1 VQIATHQQETATVL
15 KSALKYGAI
24 VAGIAA
30 FVFGDHLRTET
41 FATIQSTGYW
51 GLLVLA
57 LVVIAALC
65 AAAYFLEQTVL
76 YGGAVGQLVIALAVT
91 VPGLVQSEYH
101 NARVAY
107 EPATTFTDKA
117 PPTFAER
124 PPWRL
129 ANNLLR
135 RNAENL
141 RGNPADA
148 RYVIDGDEGRY
159 TMLVNGESTG
169 RKTSGVVEWDGE
181 GNRSSDFTTCRFDG
195 GAVRALDGNL
205 WNSLPRRINNTSGGS
220 GLLFDTGDAYGIC
233 VDGKARLY
241 WPATK
246 QSGFPATTRVFGA
259 LVIVDHDGSISFDR
273 NVKAGEHPGPVYP
286 ISLAKAQ
293 QSGIKASGSFGD
305 WWKNR
310 AKVAYD
316 EDGVAGFG
324 ENPDDNPNTGNTGQ
338 FALVTDDGRAVYVT
352 PLIPNKTSKMI
363 SHLAIVEQDH
373 ARTGTVNDMKVH
385 KLPERRK
392 SNVEVSQLIKA
403 TYANLPYSS
412 GIQIMEVT
420 PRDDHWVGT
429 IGQQLVATY
438 RFEID
443 ADGESCLFDYRSGRQ
458 VRCSEDAQAEPGSE
472 EAPGLLTDEQ
482 LTQLSAQELRDLRAQ
497 VDDEFDRRLDEA
509 GQQTAEGGAEG

>member
-1 VQIATHQQETATVL
+1 ML
-15 KSALKYGAI
+15 KTALKYGAI
-24 VAGIAA
+24 VAGLGTIAA
-30 FVFGDHLRTET
+30 FIFGDHLRTTT
-41 FATIQSTGYW
+41 FAALQGTGYI
-51 GLLVLA
+51 GLFFLVLLV
-57 LVVIAALC
+57 AAGAC
-65 AAAYFLEQTVL
+65 AAAYFLEKTALYVVAAVSLVL
-76 YGGAVGQLVIALAVT
+76 LLAVPL
-91 VPGLVQSEYH
+91 PGLIQSGYR

-107 EPATTFTDKA
+107 EPAITFTDQA
-117 PPTFAER
+117 PPTFDER

-135 RNAENL
+135 RNAEDL

-148 RYVIDGDEGRY
+148 RYVISGGDGRY

-169 RKTSGVVEWDGE
+169 RKTAGVVEWDGE
-181 GNRSSDFTTCRFDG
+181 GNRSSDFTTCRFDR
-195 GAVRALDGNL
+195 GAVRALDGDL
-205 WNSLPRRINNTSGGS
+205 WNSLPRKINNTPGGH
-220 GLLFDTGDAYGIC
+220 GLLFDAGDAYGIC
-233 VDGKARLY
+233 TDDGAKLY
-241 WPATK
+241 WPTTEQA
-246 QSGFPATTRVFGA
+246 GFPATTRVFGA
-259 LVIVDHDGSISFDR
+259 LVIVDHDGTISFDR
-273 NVKAGEHPGPVYP
+273 DVKADEHPGPVYP

-293 QSGIKASGSFGD
+293 QAAIKATGSFGD

-338 FALVTDDGRAVYVT
+338 FALVTEQGRGVYVT

-363 SHLAIVEQDH
+363 SHLAVIEQDH
-373 ARTGTVNDMKVH
+373 ARTGTVNDLKVH
-385 KLPERRK
+385 KLPKRRK

-420 PRDDHWVGT
+420 PRDDRWVGT

-443 ADGESCLFDYRSGRQ
+443 ADGESCLYDYRTGRQ
-458 VRCSEDAQAEPGSE
+458 VRCSEDAQAEPGTE
-472 EAPGLLTDEQ
+472 ETPGLLTDEQ
-482 LTQLSAQELRDLRAQ
+482 LTQLSAEELRDLRAQ
-497 VDDEFDRRLDEA
+497 VDDEFDRRLDET
-509 GQQTAEGGAEG
+509 GQQPGEGGAEG

>member
-1 VQIATHQQETATVL
+1 ML
-15 KSALKYGAI
+15 KSIVSAAATI
-24 VAGIAA
+24 VATA
-30 FVFGDHLRTET
+30 FIFGEHLRTSV
-41 FATIQSTGYW
+41 FASAQGTGHL
-51 GLLVLA
+51 GLLILVAA
-57 LVVIAALC
+57 LVGAVC
-65 AAAYFLEQTVL
+65 AFGYYADEPAAY
-76 YGGAVGQLVIALAVT
+76 GASSVIGVVGLIVV
-91 VPGLVQSEYH
+91 VPGLAQSGYH

-107 EPATTFTDKA
+107 EPSITFTNEA

-129 ANNLLR
+129 ANSLLR

-148 RYVIDGDEGRY
+148 RYVIDGGEGRY
-159 TMLVNGESTG
+159 TMIVNGESTG

-195 GAVRALDGNL
+195 GAVRALDGDL
-205 WNSLPRRINNTSGGS
+205 WNSLTRKINNTSGGS
-220 GLLFDTGDAYGIC
+220 GLLFDAGDAYGTC

-246 QSGFPATTRVFGA
+246 QSGFPSTTRVFGA

-273 NVKAGEHPGPVYP
+273 NVKTGEHPGPVYP

-373 ARTGTVNDMKVH
+373 ARTGTVNDMQVH
-385 KLPERRK
+385 KLPKRRK

-403 TYANLPYSS
+403 TYSNLPYSS

-420 PRDDHWVGT
+420 PRDDRWVGT

-472 EAPGLLTDEQ
+472 DATGLLTDEQ
-482 LTQLSAQELRDLRAQ
+482 LTQLSAQELRNLRAQ

-509 GQQTAEGGAEG
+509 GQQPAEGEG